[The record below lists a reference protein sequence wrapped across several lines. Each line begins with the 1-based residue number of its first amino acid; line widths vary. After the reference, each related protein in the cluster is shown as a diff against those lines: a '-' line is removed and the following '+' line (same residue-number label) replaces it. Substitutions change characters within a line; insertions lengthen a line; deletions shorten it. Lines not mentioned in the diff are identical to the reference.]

1 MRDCE
6 AKGNM
11 TNRGHYTK
19 RQKSGTLTAGLPHIK
34 PGNKEHTNVSYSL

>member
-19 RQKSGTLTAGLPHIK
+19 RQKSYAYGWDASH
-34 PGNKEHTNVSYSL
+34 